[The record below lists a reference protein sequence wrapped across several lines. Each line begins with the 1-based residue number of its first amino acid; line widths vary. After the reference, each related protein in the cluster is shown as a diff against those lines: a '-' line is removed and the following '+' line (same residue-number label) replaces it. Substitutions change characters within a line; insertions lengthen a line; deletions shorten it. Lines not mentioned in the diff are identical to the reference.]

1 MERVEGTPVKFVVTK
16 KFVYG
21 DKTFRPGEVL
31 NWDIRSFEELQLTND
46 ENIIEIEMTK
56 KDWERELEEK
66 VNYMDR
72 VEGMPIRFVVT
83 KPIFYRGKAY
93 KKGQVLDWPKTT
105 YEELAESFP
114 IHTHIIEMTKEN
126 WKEELEEKTKLLN
139 NRITKIEDK
148 SGEVIPYHPILEILH
163 TEDAIGKRKGGLITD
178 YYELQEIEKIVN
190 IFEERTNT
198 LDRLSNKPKNETKGK
213 TFIKKRSSN

>member
-72 VEGMPIRFVVT
+72 VEGMPIS
-83 KPIFYRGKAY
+83 GK
-93 KKGQVLDWPKTT
+93 
-105 YEELAESFP
+105 
-114 IHTHIIEMTKEN
+114 
-126 WKEELEEKTKLLN
+126 
-139 NRITKIEDK
+139 
-148 SGEVIPYHPILEILH
+148 
-163 TEDAIGKRKGGLITD
+163 
-178 YYELQEIEKIVN
+178 
-190 IFEERTNT
+190 
-198 LDRLSNKPKNETKGK
+198 KN
-213 TFIKKRSSN
+213 

>member
-46 ENIIEIEMTK
+46 ENIIE
-56 KDWERELEEK
+56 
-66 VNYMDR
+66 
-72 VEGMPIRFVVT
+72 
-83 KPIFYRGKAY
+83 
-93 KKGQVLDWPKTT
+93 
-105 YEELAESFP
+105 
-114 IHTHIIEMTKEN
+114 IEMTKEN